1 MKKIIMSVVLVLFAL
16 IIYFLTFK
24 NITVFGWTNKNVEQI
39 KQLDESLKQ
48 EIDVAKE
55 KNLQEYPNSIKKLES
70 SIDELKKVKEKY
82 EDKVSAISNDIDLG
96 IVHLKEY
103 KIERLWVAIENY
115 AKDENVNLKIDVV
128 ENAQKGLYDLEV
140 TATGGY
146 IGLTDFIYDIEKDDT
161 LGFKILN
168 FKMVPFTV
176 ITGYSEDG
184 TPIEQNI
191 SGGTTTT
198 TTTVSVGNTE
208 DDETEEAAGA
218 ASSTTASNYT
228 NYINVNKLK
237 ATFKIE
243 GVSIDFD

>member
-1 MKKIIMSVVLVLFAL
+1 MKKIIMSVVLVLFVL

-24 NITVFGWTNKNVEQI
+24 NVTVAGWTNKNIEEI
-39 KQLDESLKQ
+39 KQLDSNLKK
-48 EIDVAKE
+48 EIDIAKE
-55 KNLQEYPNSIKKLES
+55 KNVQEYPSTIKKLEN

-115 AKDENVNLKIDVV
+115 AKDENVNLKIDVM
-128 ENAQKGLYDLEV
+128 ESTQSGLYDLQV
-140 TATGGY
+140 TAIGSY
-146 IGLTDFIYDIEKDDT
+146 IGITDFIYDIEKDDT

-168 FKMVPFTV
+168 FKMVPHTI

-184 TPIEQNI
+184 TPVEQTI
-191 SGGTTTT
+191 AGSESTTTS
-198 TTTVSVGNTE
+198 VSVENSE
-208 DDETEEAAGA
+208 NNETENLDEA
-218 ASSTTASNYT
+218 STSTTSSNYT

-243 GVSIDFD
+243 AVSIDFD